1 MEKFKVIDPKGVLV
15 NGELKEKGETVTLAK
30 GAERNAFLHFKQVK
44 PVDAKA
50 EDPEAA
56 AKSKAEKAEKAEAEA
71 KAKAEAAAK

>member
-1 MEKFKVIDPKGVLV
+1 MEKFKVIDPNGVIV

-44 PVDAKA
+44 QVEAKA

-56 AKSKAEKAEKAEAEA
+56 AKAKVDADL
-71 KAKAEAAAK
+71 KAKAEAATKNK

>member
-15 NGELKEKGETVTLAK
+15 NGVLKEKGETVTLAK

-44 PVDAKA
+44 AVEAKA

-56 AKSKAEKAEKAEAEA
+56 AKSK
-71 KAKAEAAAK
+71 